1 MINTDLDEKECYVP
15 IIVFALLGLVIIVS
29 TIGAYLW
36 LGGFASTLSN
46 HGADWANFGNYVGGV
61 AGPLLSFLALIA
73 VVWTVRLQ
81 YELLQRDRE
90 RQLAD
95 QHIRW
100 LDAIYRDIQDVL
112 QSSLA
117 TTTGD
122 AATTTLRATLENEAN
137 VASVRPEALKT
148 HVVELMALLAQY
160 CEAVALYRDNITEFF
175 DLKIFVD
182 RGARILDRIKP
193 FHALLGTMS
202 PITIELCDMNLRGDR
217 SRKKPE
223 ALTRRTR
230 RQ

>member
-1 MINTDLDEKECYVP
+1 MPVIA
-15 IIVFALLGLVIIVS
+15 FALLGLVTLVG

-36 LGGFASTLSN
+36 LGGFAPTLSN
-46 HGADWANFGNYVGGV
+46 RAVDWANFGTYVGGV

-100 LDAIYRDIQDVL
+100 LDAIYRDMQEIL
-112 QSSLA
+112 RSPLA
-117 TTTGD
+117 MTTSD
-122 AATTTLRATLENEAN
+122 ASTTTLRAILEKEAN
-137 VASVRPEALKT
+137 AAAVNPVLFKT
-148 HVVELMALLAQY
+148 RMTELMELLGQY

-175 DLKIFVD
+175 DLKIFAD
-182 RGARILDRIKP
+182 RGARMLDRIKP
-193 FHALLGTMS
+193 FHATLGTMS
-202 PITIELCDMNLRGDR
+202 PITIELCDMHLRGDR
-217 SRKKPE
+217 SRKAPE